1 VDLASGA
8 SATYTVTVIAPP
20 SGSMTNVASGSSA
33 TPDPDPTNNNGTKTN
48 SQVITF
54 VQPLADVAVSKTGS
68 ASVPPGGLATYTLTV
83 TNGGPSTASNVM
95 VFDQLPASYT
105 FVSAVPAPASTSGGL
120 VRWPLFNLAAF
131 ARSNFSL
138 TVISMISGV
147 FTNIAYATNS
157 TPDPDPTNNNGTKTG
172 LASVFAGGLAT
183 YTLTVT
189 NSGPST
195 ATNVV
200 TADTLPAGATFSS
213 ASGSTT
219 LSNGVVR
226 WAAVDLASGA
236 SATYTVT
243 VIAPP
248 SGSMTN
254 VASGSSATP
263 DPDPTNNNGTGAAA
277 RVVTSVVPGQFG
289 VRQGP
294 NILNP
299 QSGLFEQRVTV
310 TNVSSL
316 TVAAFRLLVGNING
330 TNGVPR
336 TNVTLVNATGT
347 NVDSRPYVQYNS
359 ALDPGSNVTV
369 ILEFFVPDRKPFT
382 NSIEVVATL
391 PTGAGTN
398 AGAGV
403 LSERAFMDLRF
414 AEPRF
419 VIEWTSVP
427 GTTYTI
433 IYSDVGPSGPWLVA
447 TPTVTAAN
455 NRMQWYDDGPPKTAS
470 KPASV
475 SSRYYR
481 VIANP

>member
-20 SGSMTNVASGSSA
+20 SGSMTNVASGSNS
-33 TPDPDPTNNNGTKTN
+33 TPDSDPTNNNGTKTN
-48 SQVITF
+48 SQVITS
-54 VQPLADVAVSKTGS
+54 VQPLADVAVTKTGS
-68 ASVPPGGLATYTLTV
+68 VSVPPGGLATYTLTV

-95 VFDQLPASYT
+95 VFDQLPASYA
-105 FVSAVPAPASTSGGL
+105 FASAVPAPASTNGGL
-120 VRWPLFNLAAF
+120 VRWPLFNLTAF
-131 ARSNFSL
+131 ASSNFSL
-138 TVISMISGV
+138 TVTSMVGGV

-157 TPDPDPTNNNGTKTG
+157 TPDPDPTNNNGTKTNSQAITSVQPLADVAVTKTG

-263 DPDPTNNNGTGAAA
+263 DPDPTNNNGTKTNSQVITFVQPLADVAVSKTGSA
-277 RVVTSVVPGQFG
+277 SVPPG
-289 VRQGP
+289 
-294 NILNP
+294 
-299 QSGLFEQRVTV
+299 GLATYTLTV
-310 TNVSSL
+310 TNGGPSTATNVVVFDQLPASYTFVSAVPAPASTSGGLVRWPLFNLAAFATSNFSL
-316 TVAAFRLLVGNING
+316 TVTSMIS
-330 TNGVPR
+330 GV
-336 TNVTLVNATGT
+336 
-347 NVDSRPYVQYNS
+347 
-359 ALDPGSNVTV
+359 
-369 ILEFFVPDRKPFT
+369 FT
-382 NSIEVVATL
+382 NIAYATNSTADPD
-391 PTGAGTN
+391 PTN
-398 AGAGV
+398 
-403 LSERAFMDLRF
+403 
-414 AEPRF
+414 
-419 VIEWTSVP
+419 
-427 GTTYTI
+427 
-433 IYSDVGPSGPWLVA
+433 
-447 TPTVTAAN
+447 
-455 NRMQWYDDGPPKTAS
+455 
-470 KPASV
+470 
-475 SSRYYR
+475 
-481 VIANP
+481 

>member
-1 VDLASGA
+1 MSG
-8 SATYTVTVIAPP
+8 
-20 SGSMTNVASGSSA
+20 
-33 TPDPDPTNNNGTKTN
+33 
-48 SQVITF
+48 
-54 VQPLADVAVSKTGS
+54 
-68 ASVPPGGLATYTLTV
+68 
-83 TNGGPSTASNVM
+83 
-95 VFDQLPASYT
+95 
-105 FVSAVPAPASTSGGL
+105 
-120 VRWPLFNLAAF
+120 
-131 ARSNFSL
+131 
-138 TVISMISGV
+138 GV

-157 TPDPDPTNNNGTKTG
+157 TPDPDPTNNNGTKTNSQVVTFVQSLADVVVTKTG
-172 LASVFAGGLAT
+172 PASVPAGGLAS

-200 TADTLPAGATFSS
+200 AADTLPAGATFSG

-243 VIAPP
+243 VIAPA
-248 SGSMTN
+248 SGSLTN

-277 RVVTSVVPGQFG
+277 RVVTSVVTGQFG

-310 TNVSSL
+310 TNVSSV

-347 NVDSRPYVQYNS
+347 NVDSRPYVQHNS
-359 ALDPGSNVTV
+359 AVDPGSNVTL

-382 NSIEVVATL
+382 NSLEVVATL

-403 LSERAFMDLRF
+403 LTDRVFMDLRS

-455 NRMQWYDDGPPKTAS
+455 NRVQWYDDGPPKTAS